1 MKTHLAILVAAT
13 AVVLLAAG
21 CGRKSPTQNA
31 AQLEKAFQTPAPA
44 TAAATPA
51 APDAAPQ
58 PPQGNGIQQAVSQAA
73 TAIRTNGYAEAFV
86 TLRAIQA
93 APSLTLDQY
102 SAIESARLAVERDVA
117 AKAAA
122 GDPAALRALKAIKA
136 SGH

>member
-21 CGRKSPTQNA
+21 CGRKSPAQSA

-44 TAAATPA
+44 TAEATPV
-51 APDAAPQ
+51 APDAAP
-58 PPQGNGIQQAVSQAA
+58 PPQGNEIQQAVSQAA

-117 AKAAA
+117 TKAAA
-122 GDPAALRALKAIKA
+122 GDPAALRALKAMKA
-136 SGH
+136 AGH